1 MKIFTL
7 PLLLALAASPAP
19 AQQTPPAPEGAPE
32 GVPEGDGFN
41 LMEEGA
47 KLLFRGLMAEVEPS
61 LDDMGRALSEL
72 EPALRELQPMLRDM
86 IAMVDDLS
94 NYHAPEKLPNGDII
108 LRRKLPSELAPPP
121 ALNQEYEL

>member
-19 AQQTPPAPEGAPE
+19 AQQTPPAPEGA
-32 GVPEGDGFN
+32 PEGDGFN

>member
-19 AQQTPPAPEGAPE
+19 APQTPPAPEGAPE

-108 LRRKLPSELAPPP
+108 LRRKLPSELAPPRD
-121 ALNQEYEL
+121 LNQEYEL